1 MRKEL
6 VVAMVVVEQLELVME
21 LVEELVMEM
30 VVVEPDPVLTG
41 QIWSHQFLFFLN
53 RDHLMT

>member
-6 VVAMVVVEQLELVME
+6 GVAMVVVEQLELVME
-21 LVEELVMEM
+21 LVEELVLEI

-41 QIWSHQFLFFLN
+41 QI
-53 RDHLMT
+53 